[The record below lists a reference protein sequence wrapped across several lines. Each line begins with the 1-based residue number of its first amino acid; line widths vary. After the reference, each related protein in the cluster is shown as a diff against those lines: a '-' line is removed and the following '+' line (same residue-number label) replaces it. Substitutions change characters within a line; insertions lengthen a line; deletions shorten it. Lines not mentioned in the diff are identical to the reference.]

1 MLNALIIKY
10 GLILTS
16 DEADILAISN
26 RIEHWMKE
34 EKLV

>member
-10 GLILTS
+10 GLILTI

-34 EKLV
+34 ENLV